1 MSVYIQSAA
10 QISLQKPLSEEWFEN
25 PILPTERYNR
35 SLEPDYKEFIAPM
48 VSRRMGRLIK
58 RAIATSFSAIKK
70 ANAQNIDAI
79 ITGTGLGCIENTE
92 KFLSAMVKEG
102 EEMLQP
108 TFFMQSTH
116 NTISSQIALLLKCNG
131 YNCTYSH
138 RGTSFECGLSDAFL
152 QFSLGKI
159 NNALVTG
166 QDEMTPD
173 YFNML
178 GKIGYWKEEEISQE
192 LLRKAE
198 TNGSFAGECSAALF
212 LQNEKND
219 ATLCTLQNVEILYK
233 PTIEKLQATLQQML
247 QQANVPFVDID
258 AIMLGLSGDATNDK
272 IYHDFANTIFPHKP
286 IAWYKNIFGDS
297 YTASALGVY
306 AAATCIKQGSIPEH
320 LLYNE
325 ERKNVKP
332 QHIVVY
338 NHFQGKDHSLILLSK

>member
-10 QISLQKPLSEEWFEN
+10 QISLQKPLCEEWFEN

-35 SLEPDYKEFIAPM
+35 SIEPDYKEFISPM
-48 VSRRMGRLIK
+48 ASRRMGKLIK
-58 RAIATSFSAIKK
+58 RAIATSFSAIQR
-70 ANAQNIDAI
+70 ANAQNIEAI

-102 EEMLQP
+102 EEFLQP

-116 NTISSQIALLLKCNG
+116 NTISSQIALQLKCNG

-152 QFSLGKI
+152 QFTLGKI

-178 GKIGYWKEEEISQE
+178 GKIGYWKDGEISQE
-192 LLRKAE
+192 ILRKAE

-212 LQNEKND
+212 LQKEKSNS
-219 ATLCTLQNVEILYK
+219 TLCTLENVELLYT
-233 PTIEKLQATLQQML
+233 PTLEKLQATLQQML
-247 QQANVPFVDID
+247 QEANLTFDDVD
-258 AIMLGLSGDATNDK
+258 AIILGLNGDAANDK
-272 IYHDFANTIFPHKP
+272 IYHEFAHTIFPNKT
-286 IAWYKNIFGDS
+286 IAWYKNIFGES
-297 YTASALGVY
+297 FTATGLGVY
-306 AAATCIKQGSIPEH
+306 AAATCLKQGKIPQH
-320 LLYNE
+320 LQYNE
-325 ERKNVKP
+325 DGKSVNPK
-332 QHIVVY
+332 HIVVY
-338 NHFQGKDHSLILLSK
+338 NHFHGKDHSLILLSK